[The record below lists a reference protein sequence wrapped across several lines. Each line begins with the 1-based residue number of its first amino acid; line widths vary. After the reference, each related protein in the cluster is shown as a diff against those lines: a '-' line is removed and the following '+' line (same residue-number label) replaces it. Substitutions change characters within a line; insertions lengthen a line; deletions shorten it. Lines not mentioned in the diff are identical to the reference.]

1 MIPETEYMKIY
12 DALFLSHLSYCIS
25 VWGGIPT
32 YRLNKIFSLQK
43 RCIRLLFGTQI
54 TYDHPEF
61 YETCARARTYNEHK
75 APLNYVLEHTK
86 PLFNKYNILSLD
98 NLYKYHSFMEIFKL
112 LKYKAPK
119 SLSELL
125 ITSTRAHILIL
136 NLPRINLE
144 KTKQNF
150 VFSASLNWN
159 NIAEHVFEVC
169 VPLSS
174 GPNIGVVVPG
184 SAENSDVSASVT
196 SIKSRVKSY
205 VLTQQKSGDTHW

>member
-1 MIPETEYMKIY
+1 M
-12 DALFLSHLSYCIS
+12 
-25 VWGGIPT
+25 
-32 YRLNKIFSLQK
+32 
-43 RCIRLLFGTQI
+43 LFGTQI

-61 YETCARARTYNEHK
+61 YETCARVRTYNEHK
-75 APLNYVLEHTK
+75 APVNYVLEHTK

-98 NLYKYHSFMEIFKL
+98 NLYKYHSFMEVFKL

-125 ITSTRAHILIL
+125 ITSTRAHILIF
-136 NLPRINLE
+136 NLPKIRLD

-159 NIAEHVFEVC
+159 GIAENVFEKC

-174 GPNIGVVVPG
+174 GPNKGVIVPG
-184 SAENSDVSASVT
+184 SAKNSDFSAPVA
-196 SIKSRVKSY
+196 SIKSKVKSY
-205 VLTQQKSGDTHW
+205 ILTQQLAGDKYW